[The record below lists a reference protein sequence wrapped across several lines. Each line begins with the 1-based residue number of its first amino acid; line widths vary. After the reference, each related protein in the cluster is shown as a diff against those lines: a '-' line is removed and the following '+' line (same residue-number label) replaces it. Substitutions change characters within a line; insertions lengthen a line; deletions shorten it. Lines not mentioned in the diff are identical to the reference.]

1 MSEQR
6 VNERLLKRLQRA
18 VAASAQPDTQPDTQP
33 KAQEPSTTFFEAPAT
48 QPTPAQGQRDALELA
63 AAHYAPPIELSTHRT
78 AQWAEQIER
87 RRGEERRKAMNT
99 PRNWDPFGHA
109 ANQR

>member
-1 MSEQR
+1 MNEPR
-6 VNERLLKRLQRA
+6 INERLLKRLQRA
-18 VAASAQPDTQPDTQP
+18 AAASAQPDTQP

-48 QPTPAQGQRDALELA
+48 QPTPAQGQRNALELA
-63 AAHYAPPIELSTHRT
+63 AAHYAPPIELSTHRA

-87 RRGEERRKAMNT
+87 RREEDRRKAMNT

>member
-18 VAASAQPDTQPDTQP
+18 VAASAHTDTQP
-33 KAQEPSTTFFEAPAT
+33 KAQEASRTFFEAPAA
-48 QPTPAQGQRDALELA
+48 QPIPAQGQRDALELA
-63 AAHYAPPIELSTHRT
+63 AAHYAPPIELSTHRA
-78 AQWAEQIER
+78 AQWAEEIER
-87 RRGEERRKAMNT
+87 RREDGRQKAMNT

>member
-18 VAASAQPDTQPDTQP
+18 AAASAQPDTQP
-33 KAQEPSTTFFEAPAT
+33 KAQEPSATFFEAPAA
-48 QPTPAQGQRDALELA
+48 QPKSAQRQRDALELA
-63 AAHYAPPIELSTHRT
+63 AAHSAPPIELSTHR
-78 AQWAEQIER
+78 AAPWAEQIER
-87 RRGEERRKAMNT
+87 RHEDERRKAMNA

>member
-18 VAASAQPDTQPDTQP
+18 IVAPAQPDTQP
-33 KAQEPSTTFFEAPAT
+33 KAPEPSTTFFEAPAA
-48 QPTPAQGQRDALELA
+48 QPTPAQRQRDALELA
-63 AAHYAPPIELSTHRT
+63 AARYAPPIELSTHRA

-87 RRGEERRKAMNT
+87 KREDERRKAMNT